1 MSMRNTFRV
10 LYYLK
15 KGKETADGTVMIM
28 ARITVNGEVCQFST
42 KQKVKPSNWS
52 KEMNRAIGRSSETVR
67 INLLLDEIKGNIFR
81 VYQEMLMRDNYVT
94 AEKVRNAFVG
104 NKTDCTTLLQLF
116 NKNYEDMLQLQ
127 GKSVAK
133 ATLQKYKTTQNH
145 IQNFIKHKY
154 NISDIYVKEITPMF
168 IRDFEVYMLSI
179 GKCGVNTTAHFLQLL
194 KRIVSMARENG
205 LLLKDPF
212 VNHKIRL
219 KKVDRGYLN
228 KEEIAR
234 LAQKEFGS
242 ERLEQVRDIFVFS
255 CFTGLAYI
263 DLKNLTE
270 DNIIIGLDGNQW
282 INTHRQKT
290 DTKVVVPLM
299 SIPKMIL
306 EKYKGK
312 LKNGQILPVISN
324 QKTNCYLKEI
334 ADICGIK
341 KVMTSHLARHTFA
354 TTTTL
359 SAGVPIET
367 VSRMLGHTN
376 IATTQ
381 IYARITNEKISKD
394 MMGLSDQYE
403 DIEDMLDS
411 DNNQKRKIG

>member
-1 MSMRNTFRV
+1 MRNTFRV

-42 KQKVKPSNWS
+42 KQKIKPSSWS
-52 KEMNRAIGRSSETVR
+52 KEMNKAIGRTSEVVR

-94 AEKVRNAFVG
+94 AEKVRNAFMG
-104 NKTDCTTLLQLF
+104 HKTDCTTLLQLF

-133 ATLQKYKTTQNH
+133 ATLQKYKTTKNH
-145 IQNFIKHKY
+145 IENFIKHKY

-179 GKCGVNTTAHFLQLL
+179 GRCGTNTTAHFLQLL

-228 KEEIAR
+228 KEEIA
-234 LAQKEFGS
+234 LIAQKEFGS

-255 CFTGLAYI
+255 CFT
-263 DLKNLTE
+263 DLS
-270 DNIIIGLDGNQW
+270 
-282 INTHRQKT
+282 
-290 DTKVVVPLM
+290 LM
-299 SIPKMIL
+299 SNYL
-306 EKYKGK
+306 
-312 LKNGQILPVISN
+312 
-324 QKTNCYLKEI
+324 KTNNL
-334 ADICGIK
+334 
-341 KVMTSHLARHTFA
+341 
-354 TTTTL
+354 
-359 SAGVPIET
+359 
-367 VSRMLGHTN
+367 
-376 IATTQ
+376 Q
-381 IYARITNEKISKD
+381 ITN
-394 MMGLSDQYE
+394 
-403 DIEDMLDS
+403 
-411 DNNQKRKIG
+411 